1 MLMPIWRG
9 LFTRICVQRCLAIPL
24 KAYMKL
30 LVHAFY
36 CLTPAT
42 GLIIYHNN
50 QNNKKSTKMKTL
62 RYIGIAIFAVVMCVN
77 FAACSSDD
85 DEEDYQWNDN
95 QNTSQTDQEQNT
107 SGEDNNGNGSGN
119 NTKAEKPDI
128 SFFRV
133 AAKNTILHVDYK
145 INNSQKAKV
154 TKAKIY
160 FGENSNPH
168 SSVNAH
174 ISGNLIWAEK
184 AGLKRKTTYYVKC
197 QATGEGGTTTTSTT
211 KCMTK

>member
-1 MLMPIWRG
+1 
-9 LFTRICVQRCLAIPL
+9 
-24 KAYMKL
+24 
-30 LVHAFY
+30 
-36 CLTPAT
+36 
-42 GLIIYHNN
+42 
-50 QNNKKSTKMKTL
+50 MKTL

-85 DEEDYQWNDN
+85 DDDYQWDDN

-119 NTKAEKPDI
+119 NTSYEKPDI
-128 SFFRV
+128 SFERV
-133 AAKNTILHVDYK
+133 AAAQNTILKVYYK
-145 INNSQKAKV
+145 INNSKKAKV
-154 TKAKIY
+154 SKAKIY

-168 SSVNAH
+168 MISNAH
-174 ISGNLIWAEK
+174 ISGNLIWAERG
-184 AGLKRKTTYYVKC
+184 GLKRKTTYYVKC